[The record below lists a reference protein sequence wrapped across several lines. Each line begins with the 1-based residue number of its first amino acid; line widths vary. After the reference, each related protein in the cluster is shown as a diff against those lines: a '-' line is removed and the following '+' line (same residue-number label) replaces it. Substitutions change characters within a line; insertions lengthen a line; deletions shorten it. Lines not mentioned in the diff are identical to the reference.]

1 MRIAL
6 GLAVPAVALVIGG
19 CTPLHPPTGSVA
31 LSPQPRIPPRNWHL
45 LDPSI
50 DHVAGISAER
60 AYRELLRD
68 RKPQRNV
75 VVAVIDMGIDT
86 IHPSLY
92 PVLWTNAGEIPGNH
106 IDDDHNGYVDDVHGW
121 NFVGGKDGRNL
132 DYSSLEVTRLYTLC
146 TDTSNSSAREKPP
159 NCPAIVEDYTS
170 SRKEVDRQVAE
181 LTASLDTLK
190 AASLLLSRAIGT
202 DSLTRAKVA
211 ALVSSDPAVR
221 AAQKTWIRYHDIGW
235 TEAVLPRVTAD
246 RVSQA
251 RIWFDPK
258 FDATEIVRDH
268 PTDWWEHDYGNND
281 INGPR
286 PFHGTHVAGI
296 IAGLPDSGVSGIAHG
311 VRIMS
316 VRGGCRC
323 DERDKDIAN
332 SIRYA
337 VDNGANII
345 SMSFGKG
352 YSPEKLAV
360 DSAVK

>member
-1 MRIAL
+1 
-6 GLAVPAVALVIGG
+6 
-19 CTPLHPPTGSVA
+19 
-31 LSPQPRIPPRNWHL
+31 
-45 LDPSI
+45 
-50 DHVAGISAER
+50 
-60 AYRELLRD
+60 
-68 RKPQRNV
+68 
-75 VVAVIDMGIDT
+75 
-86 IHPSLY
+86 
-92 PVLWTNAGEIPGNH
+92 
-106 IDDDHNGYVDDVHGW
+106 
-121 NFVGGKDGRNL
+121 
-132 DYSSLEVTRLYTLC
+132 VTRLYRLC
-146 TDTSNSSAREKPP
+146 SDTSNSSAREKPP

-181 LTASLDTLK
+181 LTASLDTLT
-190 AASLLLSRAIGT
+190 AASLLLSRTIGT

-221 AAQKTWIRYHDIGW
+221 AAQKTWIGYHDVGW

-251 RIWFDPK
+251 RFWFDPK
-258 FDATEIVRDH
+258 FDATEIVRDQ

-296 IAGLPDSGVSGIAHG
+296 IAGLPDSGVSGVAHG

-360 DSAVK
+360 DSAVKYAESKGVLLVHAAGNAGTDLATIENYPTARYLSGGGPRNWIEVGASDWKGGDTLAASLSNYGQQLVDIFAPGIDIYSTWLGGGYERLSGTSMAARDIAIRSQLPAEVPSRTGSARQLAPAFLR